1 MSRFE
6 SMWGKFWADFSTIDG
21 THSWDV
27 DPSWVE
33 HAHIQL
39 FGSVLDRSLPV
50 IDVGCGD
57 GEQTVAIAQHFDSVV
72 GIDVSPQ
79 ALERAREDHG
89 DSRIQY
95 EQLDLLRPEQAAA
108 LHERIGDASLYV
120 RTVLHAFSPSEL
132 KLAATSLA
140 HLAGDSGGA
149 FFYELGPRSGEFI
162 RDQLERH
169 GVPTERSG
177 FVFGRVPLPVPREEG
192 ALQRELAAV
201 GFEILSRT
209 PIGYQGT
216 VSVGGHVDGH
226 KVNVPAFFVVARAR
240 VPMSSQ
246 AEVSH
251 GLSSRPVDGRTWPA
265 RHPWD
270 EPLPWR
276 EEPVS
281 ALL

>member
-6 SMWGKFWADFSTIDG
+6 SMWDTFWADFPAIDG
-21 THSWDV
+21 THPWDV
-27 DPSWVE
+27 DPTWVA

-57 GEQTVAIAQHFDSVV
+57 GKQTVAIAQHFDSVV
-72 GIDVSPQ
+72 GVDVSPQ
-79 ALERAREDHG
+79 ALERAREHHG
-89 DSRIQY
+89 GPGIQY
-95 EQLDLLRPEQAAA
+95 EQLDLLHPEQAAA

-120 RTVLHAFSPSEL
+120 RTVLHAFSPEEL

-169 GVPTERSG
+169 GVPTEGFG
-177 FVFGRVPLPVPREEG
+177 FVFDRVPLPVAREED

-201 GFEILSRT
+201 GFEILST
-209 PIGYQGT
+209 APIDYQGT
-216 VSVGGHVDGH
+216 VSVDGQ
-226 KVNVPAFFVVARAR
+226 KVNVPAFFLVARAKG
-240 VPMSSQ
+240 
-246 AEVSH
+246 AGE
-251 GLSSRPVDGRTWPA
+251 
-265 RHPWD
+265 
-270 EPLPWR
+270 
-276 EEPVS
+276 
-281 ALL
+281 